1 VNVGAFV
8 NHNSYA
14 ILAGGLL
21 LFAAWSI
28 LRGRVSWRR
37 ILAFGAI
44 AAALVLPS
52 LYVRSTGAPATAL
65 DAALGSG
72 RPTLLEVYS
81 PY

>member
-1 VNVGAFV
+1 MSVGALV
-8 NHNSYA
+8 NQNSYA
-14 ILAGGLL
+14 ILAGGVL

-28 LRGRVSWRR
+28 LRGRVTWRR
-37 ILAFGAI
+37 IAAFCAI
-44 AAALVLPS
+44 AAVLVLPPM
-52 LYVRSTGAPATAL
+52 YVRSSGAPAAAL